1 MLDGYDDIKNEFP
14 EDCPPRDQVIYAYF
28 DELWY
33 EESYRIIW
41 QDEEGL
47 WWEAED
53 GHCSCNGFGPF
64 DPKPVTKEY
73 VDMQFKHLRG
83 DS

>member
-14 EDCPPRDQVIYAYF
+14 EDCPPRDQVAYARFYS
-28 DELWY
+28 EWY
-33 EESYRIIW
+33 TESYRIIW

-53 GHCSCNGFGPF
+53 YHCSCNGFEPF
-64 DPKPVTKEY
+64 YPRAVTKEY
-73 VDMQFKHLRG
+73 VDMQLKHLR
-83 DS
+83 DAS